1 MRVGLWEAELR
12 ASQQAGGMKTLVVEW
27 LTCCSKLPE
36 LNREGGEQTKKG
48 LAGRKCRGQWARV
61 LIKLRNQE
69 VLGVS
74 ERELKKGVLNSSAR
88 YLSLRLQS

>member
-12 ASQQAGGMKTLVVEW
+12 SGQQAGEMKTLVVEW

-36 LNREGGEQTKKG
+36 LNREGGEQTKRG
-48 LAGRKCRGQWARV
+48 LVGRKCRGQWARV
-61 LIKLRNQE
+61 LTKLMNRE

-74 ERELKKGVLNSSAR
+74 ERELEERSP
-88 YLSLRLQS
+88 